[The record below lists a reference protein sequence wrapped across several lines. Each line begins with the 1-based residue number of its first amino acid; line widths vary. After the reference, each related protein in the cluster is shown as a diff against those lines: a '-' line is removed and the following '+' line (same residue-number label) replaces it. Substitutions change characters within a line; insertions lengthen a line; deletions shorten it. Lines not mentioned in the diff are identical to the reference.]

1 MKIIKVKNYEEMS
14 DAAFQEMKEV
24 VSKNPNAILGLA
36 TGSTPIGLYERMI
49 TDHQQYHTSYAKCQ
63 SFNLDEYVGLPQEHA
78 QSYWTFMQK
87 HLFERIDIPKSQIH
101 IPYGNSQKDCE
112 AYEQAL
118 NKVQVDIQVLGIGS
132 NGHIGFNEPNTPF
145 TQETHI
151 INLAEKTRQDNARFF
166 DGDIEKVP
174 TQAITMGIA
183 SIMKAKKIL
192 LLASGLNKADAIATM
207 VYGTK
212 DPICPATVLQD
223 HSDVVIIVDEA
234 AASKL

>member
-14 DAAFQEMKEV
+14 DAAFQVMKEV

-49 TDHQQYHTSYAKCQ
+49 TDHQQHHTSYAKCQ
-63 SFNLDEYVGLPQEHA
+63 SFNLDEYVGLPKEHA

-151 INLAEKTRQDNARFF
+151 INLTEKTRQDNARFF

-223 HSDVVIIVDEA
+223 HSDVVIIVDDA